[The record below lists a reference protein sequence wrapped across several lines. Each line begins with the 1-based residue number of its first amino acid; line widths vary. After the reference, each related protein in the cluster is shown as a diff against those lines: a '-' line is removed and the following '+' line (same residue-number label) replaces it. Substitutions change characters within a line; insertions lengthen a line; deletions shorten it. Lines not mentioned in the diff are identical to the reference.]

1 MKTSNVET
9 KESGHVATKG
19 RCAKKVEVGGITFTP
34 LFEGLVPKVP
44 DDEYQRLKEDI
55 AANGVLVPIV
65 IDETKGVI
73 DGLNRLTAA
82 SELGHKTVPFNIH
95 PGLSKKEK
103 KELALRLNALRRHW
117 SKQGRLDLAVA
128 LRKEGYSYR
137 RIAEVL
143 NLGHETVRRHLAAL
157 GDTGDFPEKIIG
169 KDGVE
174 RQAKGKRK
182 PCVTL
187 KDVGEAKTAFEQFP
201 KVGGLDLPGKIIDLK
216 GLLRKSRQQKGGK
229 GDGDYSDVTIG
240 SADLK
245 LGFFEEKGNEIASD
259 SVDLILTDPP
269 YSEDALPLWESL
281 GQFAQRVLKPGGILL
296 SYSGNMYLPQI
307 HTMMGKHL
315 QYFWTFAVKHTGG
328 NTLVRNVKVQQ
339 TYKPVIAYCKP
350 PLETFWHPFLDMVSG
365 GRSKENHEWEQP
377 VEEAQHF
384 IKNLCPKGGVVC
396 DPMMGSGSF
405 ILAGM
410 SLGMKCIGIDQDTSA
425 YSTALK
431 RVEDVNNKL
440 KKKAA

>member
-1 MKTSNVET
+1 MKD
-9 KESGHVATKG
+9 K
-19 RCAKKVEVGGITFTP
+19 RKKQIVVGGVEFTP
-34 LFEGLVPKVP
+34 LFKGLVPQIT
-44 DDEYQRLKEDI
+44 DEEYQRLKEDI

-65 IDETKGVI
+65 VDESSGVI
-73 DGLNRLTAA
+73 DGFNRIRAA
-82 SELGHKTVPFNIH
+82 SELEHKSVPFHIH
-95 PGLSKKEK
+95 PNLKKKEK

-117 SKQGRLDLAVA
+117 SKQERLDLAVA
-128 LRKEGYSYR
+128 LRKESYSFR
-137 RIAEVL
+137 RIGNLL
-143 NLGHETVRRHLAAL
+143 NLSHETIRRHLTAL
-157 GDTGDFPEKIIG
+157 GDTEDFPKTVIG
-169 KDGVE
+169 KDGKE
-174 RQAKGKRK
+174 RRAKSKRNS
-182 PCVTL
+182 CVVL
-187 KDVGEAKTAFEQFP
+187 KGVGEAKTAFEQFP
-201 KVGGLDLPGKIIDLK
+201 KTGGLDLPGKIIDLK

-315 QYFWTFAVKHTGG
+315 QYFWTFAVRHTGG
-328 NTLVRNVKVQQ
+328 KTTVWNVKVQQ
-339 TYKPVIAYCKP
+339 AYKPVIAYCKP
-350 PLETFWHPFLDMVSG
+350 PLDVFWHPFVDMVSG

-410 SLGMKCIGIDQDTSA
+410 SLGMGCIGIDQDTSA
-425 YSTALK
+425 YATAMK
-431 RVEDVNNKL
+431 RVENANKKL